1 MTTCR
6 VMTVMVVNMIGR
18 LVEDG
23 KYLAIA
29 EYVADS
35 EYVIDTRPSLL
46 AITTKR
52 RSSVIVRGQSNYF

>member
-6 VMTVMVVNMIGR
+6 MMTVMLVNMIGR

-35 EYVIDTRPSLL
+35 EYVVGTRPPLL

-52 RSSVIVRGQSNYF
+52 RSPVIVTMIK